1 MRIEK
6 KEIFNTKE
14 VDLNEFERQL
24 NISIFEVELEFLRR
38 LKIETGLGMEELFDK
53 YSNIFDFFAHGIEV
67 NDYNKELLE
76 QIRSELRS
84 NILKLEN
91 VSSEQWV
98 SKALNEIRNSYK
110 KIDQQVEYTESQEE
124 PHLGSFVY
132 NLGEVREAEDK
143 NFNLKEGDSYL
154 QLHFPINVIE
164 KLKAKLNL
172 GLKDS
177 LQEVA
182 KFIINNHPEVQ
193 AVVGA
198 SWLMSHPLAKKLGFE
213 IVKRESAD
221 KSFKQP
227 GYWLQLIDAEGN
239 IKKDAAEFLYKNK
252 RLPYDF
258 SYGKINTEDF
268 LERYLPEDLRK
279 KDIILKK
286 VRPEYLDKMHKI
298 KSEWSLFESHWD
310 KFTQKDLLDNL
321 YSQAP
326 HFVDLLKKAG
336 VLDDFIF
343 KIKQLKE
350 QGVASTVLNKILE
363 SEEFSKPLVGYI
375 DNNLKYSEERKII

>member
-1 MRIEK
+1 M
-6 KEIFNTKE
+6 
-14 VDLNEFERQL
+14 NEFERQL

-110 KIDQQVEYTESQEE
+110 KIDQQVEYTELQEE

-198 SWLMSHPLAKKLGFE
+198 SWLMSHPLAK
-213 IVKRESAD
+213 
-221 KSFKQP
+221 
-227 GYWLQLIDAEGN
+227 N
-239 IKKDAAEFLYKNK
+239 
-252 RLPYDF
+252 
-258 SYGKINTEDF
+258 
-268 LERYLPEDLRK
+268 
-279 KDIILKK
+279 
-286 VRPEYLDKMHKI
+286 
-298 KSEWSLFESHWD
+298 
-310 KFTQKDLLDNL
+310 
-321 YSQAP
+321 
-326 HFVDLLKKAG
+326 
-336 VLDDFIF
+336 
-343 KIKQLKE
+343 
-350 QGVASTVLNKILE
+350 
-363 SEEFSKPLVGYI
+363 
-375 DNNLKYSEERKII
+375 